1 MKLDIR
7 PMSRA
12 DLEAALIWARDEGW
26 NPGLDDVG
34 PFFAQDPSGFL
45 MGYIGTVRIG
55 CISVVKYGT
64 DFAFLGLYI
73 VHPAHRGKG
82 HGKAIWDAGIASAQG
97 RAGEK
102 ARTIGLD
109 GVPAQQDNYRKSGFA
124 FAYGSAR
131 WGGTLR
137 GLVATRSYVRPVTP
151 DDFATIADFDRRH
164 TPAPREKFLRAWLAP
179 SPTRQTEGYF
189 EDGRLRGY
197 GTIRRCVTGW
207 KIGPLFAETPAI
219 AETLVPT
226 LVAPAGTD
234 PLFIDVPGPNTAAVE
249 MVKRLGFTPAFET
262 ARMYL
267 GPAPEQPLQ
276 QVFGVTTLE
285 LG

>member
-1 MKLDIR
+1 
-7 PMSRA
+7 
-12 DLEAALIWARDEGW
+12 
-26 NPGLDDVG
+26 
-34 PFFAQDPSGFL
+34 
-45 MGYIGTVRIG
+45 
-55 CISVVKYGT
+55 VVKYGS

-82 HGKAIWDAGIASAQG
+82 YGKAIWDAGIASA
-97 RAGEK
+97 AG
-102 ARTIGLD
+102 RTIGLD

-131 WGGTLR
+131 WSGTLR
-137 GLVATRSYVRPVTP
+137 GLVTARSYVRPVSSE
-151 DDFATIADFDRRH
+151 DFHAIADFDRRH
-164 TPAPREKFLRAWLAP
+164 TPAPREKFLAAWLAP
-179 SPTRQTEGYF
+179 SPTRQTEAYF
-189 EDGRLRGY
+189 EDGRVRGY

-219 AETLVPT
+219 AETLLST
-226 LVAPAGTD
+226 LVTPAGTD
-234 PLFIDVPGPNTAAVE
+234 PVFIDVPGPNTAAVE
-249 MVKRLGFTPAFET
+249 MVQRLGFTPAFET

-267 GPAPEQPLQ
+267 GPAPALPLQ

>member
-12 DLEAALIWARDEGW
+12 DLEAALGWARDEGW

-45 MGYIGTVRIG
+45 MGWLGTVRVG
-55 CISVVKYGT
+55 CISVVKYGA

-82 HGKAIWDAGIASAQG
+82 YGKAIWDAGIASATG
-97 RAGEK
+97 
-102 ARTIGLD
+102 RTIGLD

-124 FAYGSAR
+124 YAYGSAR

-137 GLVATRSYVRPVTP
+137 GLVTTRSYVRPVTP
-151 DDFATIADFDRRH
+151 DDIFAIEDFDRLH
-164 TPAPREKFLRAWLAP
+164 FPAPRAKFLRAWLAP
-179 SPTRQTEGYF
+179 SSTRQTEGYF

-197 GTIRRCVTGW
+197 GTVRRCVTGW
-207 KIGPLFAETPAI
+207 KIGPLFAETPDI
-219 AETLVPT
+219 AQSLLATLVT
-226 LVAPAGTD
+226 PAGTD
-234 PLFIDVPGPNTAAVE
+234 PIFIDVPAPNGPAVE
-249 MVKRLGFTPAFET
+249 MVRHLGFTPAFET

-267 GPAPEQPLQ
+267 GPAPDLPLDAI
-276 QVFGVTTLE
+276 FGITSLE

>member
-1 MKLDIR
+1 MNLDIR

-12 DLEAALIWARDEGW
+12 DLDVALRWARDEGW
-26 NPGLDDVG
+26 NPGLDDAG
-34 PFFAQDPSGFL
+34 PFFAQDPGGFL
-45 MGYIGTVRIG
+45 MGWLGTVRVG
-55 CISVVKYGT
+55 CISVVKYGA

-82 HGKAIWDAGIASAQG
+82 FGKAIWDAGIASA
-97 RAGEK
+97 AG
-102 ARTIGLD
+102 RTIGLD

-137 GLVATRSYVRPVTP
+137 GLVTARSYVRPVTP
-151 DDFATIADFDRRH
+151 DDFFAIADFDCRH
-164 TPAPREKFLRAWLAP
+164 TPAPREKFLGAWLAP

-197 GTIRRCVTGW
+197 GTIRRCVSGW

-219 AETLVPT
+219 AEVLLATLVT
-226 LVAPAGTD
+226 PAGTD
-234 PLFIDVPGPNTAAVE
+234 PLFIDVPGPNGAAVE
-249 MVKRLGFTPAFET
+249 MVKRLGFTPTFET

-267 GPAPEQPLQ
+267 GPAPDLPLP
-276 QVFGVTTLE
+276 QVFGITTLE

>member
-12 DLEAALIWARDEGW
+12 DLEAALGWAREEGW

-45 MGYIGTVRIG
+45 MGWLGTVRVG
-55 CISVVKYGT
+55 CISVVKYGD

-82 HGKAIWDAGIASAQG
+82 YGKAIWDAGIQSA
-97 RAGEK
+97 AG
-102 ARTIGLD
+102 RTIGLD

-124 FAYGSAR
+124 FAYQSAC

-137 GLVATRSYVRPVTP
+137 GLVAARSYVRPVTP
-151 DDFATIADFDRRH
+151 DDFPAVAAFDRLC
-164 TPAPREKFLRAWLAP
+164 TPAAREKFLAAWLAP

-189 EDGRLRGY
+189 DDDGQLRGY
-197 GTIRRCVTGW
+197 GTVRRCVTGW

-219 AETLVPT
+219 AEALLSTLVT
-226 LVAPAGTD
+226 PAGTD
-234 PLFIDVPGPNTAAVE
+234 PIFIDVPGPNVAAVE
-249 MVKRLGFTPAFET
+249 MVRRLGFTPAFET

-267 GPAPEQPLQ
+267 GPAPVLPLS